1 MSERLLPQYN
11 YNAIRVTKASHL
23 QVPHKMVICGEE
35 KKNPQN
41 LVSFTMV
48 SVHRLALSVPVI
60 YLHFSLSPPRLS
72 LSLALPL
79 GDVLIIK
86 AKECL

>member
-11 YNAIRVTKASHL
+11 YTAIRVTKASHL
-23 QVPHKMVICGEE
+23 QVPHKMFICGEE
-35 KKNPQN
+35 KKTQN

-48 SVHRLALSVPVI
+48 SVHQLALSVPVI